1 MSSGEPATKKSKTEA
16 LPEHLSGIPEETKK
30 VLIEIDAVQNEIDG
44 LNEKASEEILK
55 SIDFILNSVDLDENF
70 FRLFRDTAEML
81 GQRLGLGFFRRR
93 LSRGHPLE
101 GDGKIRA
108 GRRLAEQLYLTNETP
123 GKKVEQ
129 KYNLLRRPQYEKRC
143 EMIKK
148 IPNFWC
154 TAFLNHPQLSSIIDE
169 SEEQALA
176 HLSNI
181 EVDEFDDIKSGFRLR
196 FFFTPNEFFE
206 NEKIEK
212 EYNLG
217 DTPSTTGTTIRWKE
231 GKNLGKK
238 GDSSSPLSFF
248 EWLSENVDPA
258 HDDIAEVIKDDMWPN
273 PLQYYLLPEMEE
285 TGDDFE
291 ELIDDEEGLEEVV
304 DDEGG
309 SDGEENDA

>member
-1 MSSGEPATKKSKTEA
+1 MASGEPATKKSKTDA

-44 LNEKASEEILK
+44 LNEKASEEIL
-55 SIDFILNSVDLDENF
+55 
-70 FRLFRDTAEML
+70 
-81 GQRLGLGFFRRR
+81 
-93 LSRGHPLE
+93 
-101 GDGKIRA
+101 
-108 GRRLAEQLYLTNETP
+108 
-123 GKKVEQ
+123 KVEQ

-169 SEEQALA
+169 SEEQALT

-291 ELIDDEEGLEEVV
+291 ELIDDEEGLEEFQV

-309 SDGEENDA
+309 SEGEENDA

>member
-1 MSSGEPATKKSKTEA
+1 MSTGEPATKKLKTEA

-30 VLIEIDAVQNEIDG
+30 VLIEIDTVQNEIDS
-44 LNEKASEEILK
+44 LNEKASEEIL
-55 SIDFILNSVDLDENF
+55 
-70 FRLFRDTAEML
+70 
-81 GQRLGLGFFRRR
+81 
-93 LSRGHPLE
+93 
-101 GDGKIRA
+101 
-108 GRRLAEQLYLTNETP
+108 
-123 GKKVEQ
+123 KVEQ

-169 SEEQALA
+169 SEEQVLA

-181 EVDEFDDIKSGFRLR
+181 E
-196 FFFTPNEFFE
+196 
-206 NEKIEK
+206 
-212 EYNLG
+212 
-217 DTPSTTGTTIRWKE
+217 
-231 GKNLGKK
+231 K

-291 ELIDDEEGLEEVV
+291 ELIEDEEGLEEVGV
-304 DDEGG
+304 PLFSLEI
-309 SDGEENDA
+309 

>member
-1 MSSGEPATKKSKTEA
+1 MYC
-16 LPEHLSGIPEETKK
+16 
-30 VLIEIDAVQNEIDG
+30 EI
-44 LNEKASEEILK
+44 
-55 SIDFILNSVDLDENF
+55 
-70 FRLFRDTAEML
+70 
-81 GQRLGLGFFRRR
+81 
-93 LSRGHPLE
+93 SRTT
-101 GDGKIRA
+101 
-108 GRRLAEQLYLTNETP
+108 QLQ
-123 GKKVEQ
+123 VEQ
-129 KYNLLRRPQYEKRC
+129 KYNLLRRPQYEKRS

-176 HLSNI
+176 HLTNI

-196 FFFTPNEFFE
+196 FFFSQNEFFE

-291 ELIDDEEGLEEVV
+291 ELIDDEEGLEEVWV
-304 DDEGG
+304 LYQFQ
-309 SDGEENDA
+309 SYL